1 MAGAAGGSPAMVIAG
16 LDPPVFVA
24 AAVGA
29 VTLVLLVVLFVFR
42 LPPGASSPSSSSSS
56 LTSTKATSVDDDKPV
71 RKQNTHATSAGSRKK
86 APTHS
91 HSHWKASGGGAEKA
105 QQHRHPL
112 CFNTVK
118 GHTDAVTGLHFSPDG
133 RNLATA
139 CTDRVIRVFKVA
151 DITAKSFKF
160 LRIDLPVG
168 IMPVDV
174 AVGGNASEV
183 VVAGQILSGAS
194 LSLYAPA
201 STAVS
206 AAAGKGDDFKLPE
219 PELKWEKRRVHDNR
233 SIIKLSAASMTH
245 GQHAKG
251 GVIVATC
258 SEGTDVKVWTIADG
272 RCVGTVD
279 SNQLCNH
286 MAALSP
292 SGRFLAA
299 AAFTGDV
306 KIWEVCT
313 AKDGQ
318 VKEVARAMQLKGHKS
333 AVTWLCFAHDSEKVV
348 TASKDGKI
356 KVWNIN
362 VRYEL
367 SEDPRCLHTF
377 DIPENANQQKGGV
390 HYFDKLALSP
400 DDRILACTIGCT
412 LCWLDM
418 ETGEVIDT
426 AENAHDGHV
435 SCLEWSP
442 QRHNTGKGVN
452 AMVLATGG
460 PDRKVKLWD
469 APVRDPS
476 RGAGKT

>member
-1 MAGAAGGSPAMVIAG
+1 MAGSAGGSPAMAIAG

-29 VTLVLLVVLFVFR
+29 VTLVLLVVLFVLR
-42 LPPGASSPSSSSSS
+42 LPGASSPSSSSS
-56 LTSTKATSVDDDKPV
+56 TKDTAVEDKPAQ
-71 RKQNTHATSAGSRKK
+71 KQVAHPRKK
-86 APTHS
+86 VPTHS

-105 QQHRHPL
+105 QQHKHPL
-112 CFNTVK
+112 CFNTLK
-118 GHTDAVTGLHFSPDG
+118 GHMDAVMGLHFSPDG

-151 DITAKSFKF
+151 DVTAKSFKF
-160 LRIDLPVG
+160 LRINMPVG

-174 AVGGNASEV
+174 VVGDNASEV

-194 LSLYAPA
+194 LSLYGPA
-201 STAVS
+201 STA
-206 AAAGKGDDFKLPE
+206 AAAAQAAGKGDDSKLPE
-219 PELKWEKRRVHDNR
+219 PELKWEKHQVHEKR
-233 SIIKLSAASMTH
+233 SIIKLCAASMTH

-251 GVIVATC
+251 GVIVASC
-258 SEGTDVKVWTIADG
+258 SEGTDVKVWTVADG

-292 SGRFLAA
+292 NGRFLAA

-306 KIWEVCT
+306 KIWEVCMT
-313 AKDGQ
+313 KDGQ
-318 VKEVARAMQLKGHKS
+318 VKEVAKAMQLKGHKS
-333 AVTWLCFAHDSEKVV
+333 AVTWLCFAHDSQKVV

-377 DIPENANQQKGGV
+377 DIPEHPSQPKGGV
-390 HYFDKLALSP
+390 PCFDKLALSP
-400 DDRILACTIGCT
+400 DDRILACTIGPM
-412 LCWLDM
+412 LRWLDM
-418 ETGEVIDT
+418 ETGEVMDT
-426 AENAHDGHV
+426 AETAHDGHV
-435 SCLEWSP
+435 SCLQWSP
-442 QRHNTGKGVN
+442 QRHETGKGVN

-460 PDRKVKLWD
+460 PDRKVKLWE
-469 APVRDPS
+469 APVRDLP
-476 RGAGKT
+476 RAAGKT